1 MARTWRDIF
10 GVDQEISSARADERS
25 TNLYLYVQ
33 DGGMTIDYA
42 ARRAGIST
50 DQFRTEM
57 TAHGYHLPQAQTV

>member
-1 MARTWRDIF
+1 MSKTLM
-10 GVDQEISSARADERS
+10 EIMEPEINERVNNTTR
-25 TNLYLYVQ
+25 TNLYDYVQ

-57 TAHGYHLPQAQTV
+57 TAHGYQLPQETLQTM